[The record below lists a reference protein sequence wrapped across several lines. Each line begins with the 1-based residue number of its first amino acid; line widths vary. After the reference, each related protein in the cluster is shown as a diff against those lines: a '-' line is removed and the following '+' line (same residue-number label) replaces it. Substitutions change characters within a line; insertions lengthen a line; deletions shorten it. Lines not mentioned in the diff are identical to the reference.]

1 MTLAS
6 FEFWILVLSGT
17 LPITVLVVDDNA
29 HMRTIIRELLRGS
42 GINSVK
48 EASDPVDAFEI
59 LKNTQIDL
67 ILADLSMPIIDGV
80 EFVKMV
86 RTSADSP
93 NPYMPVIMITGH
105 SERTRV
111 TAARDAGV
119 NEFLVKPVTAKAL
132 IERLSMIV
140 ENPRPFV
147 KSSTYFGPCRRRR
160 NNPNFEG
167 PWRRKSDAKRQAAE
181 KA

>member
-1 MTLAS
+1 VS
-6 FEFWILVLSGT
+6 
-17 LPITVLVVDDNA
+17 LPITVLIVDDNA
-29 HMRTIIRELLRGS
+29 HMRAIIKELLRGA
-42 GINSVK
+42 GVTQIK
-48 EASDPVDAFEI
+48 EANDPVDAFEV
-59 LKNTQIDL
+59 LKTSPIDL

-93 NPYMPVIMITGH
+93 NPYMPIIMITGH
-105 SERTRV
+105 SERSRV

-132 IERLSMIV
+132 LERLSLII
-140 ENPRPFV
+140 ESPRPFV

-160 NNPNFEG
+160 NDPKFEG
-167 PWRRKSDAKRQAAE
+167 PWRRKSDGDKVKR
-181 KA
+181 

>member
-1 MTLAS
+1 MS
-6 FEFWILVLSGT
+6 

-29 HMRTIIRELLRGS
+29 HMRTILRELLRGA
-42 GINSVK
+42 GVTQIR
-48 EASDPVDAFEI
+48 EANDPVDAFE
-59 LKNTQIDL
+59 LLRTVPIDL

-105 SERTRV
+105 SERSRV

-132 IERLSMIV
+132 MERLGTIV

-147 KSSTYFGPCRRRR
+147 KSASYFGPCRRRR
-160 NNPNFEG
+160 KDPKFEG
-167 PWRRKSDAKRQAAE
+167 PWRRRSDPAKPKE
-181 KA
+181 